1 VAGGSD
7 AVIPVLESIIKL
19 RLVRGYV
26 AGMGI
31 AITELTPLEQTAL
44 VTQYARALD
53 SRWPR
58 PILGD
63 TLADEIVAKIDY
75 DFHALGVP
83 SSAVRQTALRAKML
97 DDRARSFISEHPDAV
112 VVALGAGLDTGML
125 RVKPPTTVDWYNVD
139 LPNVI
144 ALRDELVPGDDHAHS
159 VAASLVDDCW
169 TDSIPSDRPTMLIAD
184 GLLAFLPE
192 PVIINLF
199 RVIPEHFRS
208 GELALNDYGRVGRLS
223 LLTMKVVF
231 SAVGT
236 QWAYRGFKDAHV
248 PETWSPRLTL
258 VEETS
263 LAHAPEV
270 DLYPAGVR
278 VSTRL
283 MGMTKAGART
293 ARVLRYR
300 F

>member
-1 VAGGSD
+1 MRLAIISETVSPRRIPRPARPAATRRTSAAYCRQVIVWVSPGVRRVTASGSIAATRWNAAHSVVGWSELVAF
-7 AVIPVLESIIKL
+7 ESL
-19 RLVRGYV
+19 TQPRLVPRYV

-31 AITELTPLEQTAL
+31 AITDLTPVEQTAF

-83 SSAVRQTALRAKML
+83 SSAVRQTALR
-97 DDRARSFISEHPDAV
+97 
-112 VVALGAGLDTGML
+112 
-125 RVKPPTTVDWYNVD
+125 
-139 LPNVI
+139 
-144 ALRDELVPGDDHAHS
+144 DELVPAGDHAYS
-159 VAASLVDDCW
+159 VAASLADDDW
-169 TDSIPSDRPTMLIAD
+169 ADSIPSDRPTMLIVD

-192 PVIINLF
+192 SVIINLF
-199 RVIPEHFRS
+199 RHIPEHFRS

-223 LLTMKVVF
+223 LLAMKVVF

-248 PETWSPRLTL
+248 PETWSPRVTL
-258 VEETS
+258 V
-263 LAHAPEV
+263 
-270 DLYPAGVR
+270 
-278 VSTRL
+278 
-283 MGMTKAGART
+283 
-293 ARVLRYR
+293 
-300 F
+300 

>member
-1 VAGGSD
+1 MK
-7 AVIPVLESIIKL
+7 P

-26 AGMGI
+26 AHMKI
-31 AITELTPLEQTAL
+31 ATTELTPVEQTAL

-75 DFHALGVP
+75 DFRALGVP
-83 SSAVRQTALRAKML
+83 SSAVRQTALRGKML
-97 DDRARSFISEHPDAV
+97 DDRVQSFVSEHPTAIV
-112 VVALGAGLDTGML
+112 VSLGAGLDTGML
-125 RVKPPTTVDWYNVD
+125 RVKPPASVDWYNVD

-144 ALRDELVPGDDHAHS
+144 ALRDELVPADDHAHS
-159 VAASLVDDCW
+159 VAASLADDAW
-169 TDSIPSDRPTMLIAD
+169 SDQIPSDRPTMLVAD
-184 GLLAFLPE
+184 GLLAFVSE
-192 PVIINLF
+192 PVIANLF
-199 RVIPEHFRS
+199 RHIPEHFSS
-208 GELALNDYGRVGRLS
+208 GELAFNDYGRVSRTS
-223 LLTMKVVF
+223 LLAMKVVF
-231 SAVGT
+231 SAVGN
-236 QWAYRGFKDAHV
+236 QWVYRGFNDARV
-248 PETWSPRLTL
+248 PQTWSPRLTL

-270 DLYPAGVR
+270 ELYPAPAR

-293 ARVLRYR
+293 ARILRYR

>member
-1 VAGGSD
+1 
-7 AVIPVLESIIKL
+7 
-19 RLVRGYV
+19 
-26 AGMGI
+26 MGI
-31 AITELTPLEQTAL
+31 AITELTPVERTAF
-44 VTQYARALD
+44 VTEYARALD

-83 SSAVRQTALRAKML
+83 SSVVCQTALRAKML
-97 DDRARSFISEHPDAV
+97 DDRVRRFISQHPDAV
-112 VVALGAGLDTGML
+112 VVDLGGGLDTGML
-125 RVKPPTTVDWYNVD
+125 RVAPPATVDWYNVD

-144 ALRDELVPGDDHAHS
+144 ALRDEVLPANDQAHS
-159 VAASLVDDCW
+159 VAASLADDGW
-169 TDSIPSDRPTMLIAD
+169 TDQIPSERPTMLVAD

-192 PVIINLF
+192 SVIINLF
-199 RVIPEHFRS
+199 RGIPEHFRS

-223 LLTMKVVF
+223 LLAMKVVF

-258 VEETS
+258 VEEAS
-263 LAHAPEV
+263 LAHAPEI
-270 DLYPAGVR
+270 DLYPFGAR
-278 VSTRL
+278 VSARL
-283 MGMTKAGART
+283 MGMTKSGART
-293 ARVLRYR
+293 ARILRYS

>member
-1 VAGGSD
+1 
-7 AVIPVLESIIKL
+7 
-19 RLVRGYV
+19 
-26 AGMGI
+26 MGI
-31 AITELTPLEQTAL
+31 AITELTPVERTAF

-53 SRWPR
+53 SRWPK

-75 DFHALGVP
+75 DFQALGVP

-97 DDRARSFISEHPDAV
+97 DDRVRRFIAEHPDAV

-125 RVKPPTTVDWYNVD
+125 RVDPPAGVDWYNVD

-144 ALRDELVPGDDHAHS
+144 ALRDELVPANDQAHS
-159 VAASLVDDCW
+159 VAASLADDTW
-169 TDSIPSDRPTMLIAD
+169 TDQIPSDRPTMLIAD

-192 PVIINLF
+192 SVIVNLF
-199 RVIPEHFRS
+199 RHIPEHFQS
-208 GELALNDYGRVGRLS
+208 GELAMNDYGRVGWLS
-223 LLTMKVVF
+223 IQAMKVAF
-231 SAVGT
+231 SAVGN
-236 QWAYRGFKDAHV
+236 QWAYRGFGDARV
-248 PETWSPRLTL
+248 PQQWSPRLTL

-270 DLYPAGVR
+270 DQYPLGVR

-293 ARVLRYR
+293 ARILRYS

>member
-1 VAGGSD
+1 
-7 AVIPVLESIIKL
+7 
-19 RLVRGYV
+19 
-26 AGMGI
+26 MGI
-31 AITELTPLEQTAL
+31 AITELTPVERTAF

-53 SRWPR
+53 SRCPR

-75 DFHALGVP
+75 DFPGLGVP

-97 DDRARSFISEHPDAV
+97 DDRASNFIAEHPDAV

-125 RVKPPTTVDWYNVD
+125 RVEPPTTVDWYNVD

-144 ALRDELVPGDDHAHS
+144 ALRDELVPTDDHAHS
-159 VAASLVDDCW
+159 VAASLAENAW
-169 TDSIPSDRPTMLIAD
+169 TDQIPSDRPTMLVAD
-184 GLLAFLPE
+184 GLLAFLSE
-192 PVIINLF
+192 SVIIKLF
-199 RVIPEHFRS
+199 RHIPEHFRS
-208 GELALNDYGRVGRLS
+208 GELALNDYGRVSRSS
-223 LLTMKVVF
+223 LLAMKVVF
-231 SAVGT
+231 SAVGN
-236 QWAYRGFKDAHV
+236 QWVYRGFNDPHV

-263 LAHAPEV
+263 LFHAPEV
-270 DLYPAGVR
+270 DLYPAAAR

-283 MGMTKAGART
+283 MEMTKGGAPT
-293 ARVLRYR
+293 ARILRYR